1 METIGS
7 IIQRFLAE
15 QKILPTGP
23 LGDWENIVGS
33 QVASRARPV
42 KFKKGVLT
50 VHVYDSIWKH
60 HLELYKEEIL
70 QKINAHRLGLEPV
83 TKIIFKVGELPS
95 YQNEMTDE
103 QPPPKTSKRPK
114 KKAKPTKYDLSEEA
128 QKFIKTCRDPELKK
142 IARRL
147 LPLFAPV
154 GQAHKPAPTSSK
166 EHGNNTCKKN
176 TIEGS
181 GTSD

>member
-1 METIGS
+1 MESVGS
-7 IIQRFLAE
+7 VIQRFLAE
-15 QKILPTGP
+15 QNILPTGP
-23 LGDWENIVGS
+23 LGDWESIVGS

-42 KFKKGVLT
+42 KFKKGILT

-60 HLELYKEEIL
+60 HLELYKDEIL
-70 QKINAHRLGLEPV
+70 QKINAQRAGLEPV

-95 YQNEMTDE
+95 FQDDTE
-103 QPPPKTSKRPK
+103 QSASVDQQTPKNSRRPK
-114 KKAKPTKYDLSEEA
+114 KKKIKPTKYDLSEEA

-154 GQAHKPAPTSSK
+154 GQPHRPTQRAD
-166 EHGNNTCKKN
+166 T
-176 TIEGS
+176 
-181 GTSD
+181 

>member
-7 IIQRFLAE
+7 IIQRFLSE
-15 QKILPTGP
+15 QKILPVGP
-23 LGDWENIVGS
+23 LGDWESIVGS

-42 KFKKGVLT
+42 KLKKGVLT

-70 QKINAHRLGLEPV
+70 QKINAHRAGLEPV
-83 TKIIFKVGELPS
+83 KKIIFKVGELPS
-95 YQNEMTDE
+95 HQDE
-103 QPPPKTSKRPK
+103 IMVVKQSPETSKRPRK
-114 KKAKPTKYDLSEEA
+114 KKIKPKKYDLSEEA

-147 LPLFAPV
+147 LPLFAPESF
-154 GQAHKPAPTSSK
+154 SSK
-166 EHGNNTCKKN
+166 EHSNNTCKEN
-176 TIEGS
+176 PIEGS
-181 GTSD
+181 STSD